1 MKNIKIISL
10 MLLIGITFSLPAFS
24 TNVKPILCKDFQWL
38 EIKKQIISLDD
49 KFEWNNPNCK
59 IVGTKSIFPRKDKLG
74 KMQFEKGLQL
84 LVYQNYKLKFICL
97 PGWVCKSW

>member
-1 MKNIKIISL
+1 MFSL
-10 MLLIGITFSLPAFS
+10 ILLIGITFSLPTFAA
-24 TNVKPILCKDFQWL
+24 NVKPILCKNFHGLL

-59 IVGTKSIFPRKDKLG
+59 IVGTKSIFPRKSK
-74 KMQFEKGLQL
+74 FEKGLQL
-84 LVYQNYKLKFICL
+84 FVYQDYQLKFICL